1 MHPSMQC
8 NELNSQ
14 TSSICHRL
22 TYIAHILVR
31 LRRQARRV
39 GSYRRKGMPRGKE
52 RATGTRLLTQLTKTI
67 SVFSI
72 SFTASSLATRLPT
85 IQSTSAKASPYS
97 PRFVELWKAHEEYC
111 SCGCDGRAAWT
122 WEKGTY
128 SKNGTCWCS
137 STKSRIK
144 RLYLLERRTFN
155 KSSIL
160 VC

>member
-1 MHPSMQC
+1 MQC

-39 GSYRRKGMPRGKE
+39 QAKGNAE
-52 RATGTRLLTQLTKTI
+52 REGESDGNKAPHSLLTKTI

-128 SKNGTCWCS
+128 SRNGTCWCS